1 MSKSSKWI
9 LKNLF
14 HKACVVLKFIFDR
27 QATMIIKAPINPLQF
42 FLSVSL
48 VAILFLSTTYKH
60 NILFRFLLCIYETK
74 FHSSD
79 DFLSILYFPSCL
91 TINFRRICNNAGSEY
106 YFRHVC
112 QSVRLSVCPSPPKNS
127 DTTGRIFMK
136 SDI

>member
-1 MSKSSKWI
+1 M
-9 LKNLF
+9 
-14 HKACVVLKFIFDR
+14 LKFIFDR

-74 FHSSD
+74 FHNSD
-79 DFLSILYFPSCL
+79 DFLSTLYFPSCL

-112 QSVRLSVCPSPPKNS
+112 QSVRLSVTTEELGYHWKNFHEERYL
-127 DTTGRIFMK
+127 RIFRK
-136 SDI
+136 SVEKLQLPRKSE